1 MAGKGNRTHQKSIS
15 APRSWHIKRKQ
26 DFWVKKVTPGPH
38 PKEMAIPISVLM
50 RDILNIANSQKEVK
64 HILSKGNVI
73 VNGKPI
79 KETGFPVGLM
89 DIVEIPELKQ
99 VYRIVLDIKGRI
111 SPQPIKTSEKK
122 SKLCKITE
130 KTTLKG
136 KKTQLNFHDGR
147 NMVVED
153 ESFKVNDVVLLEV
166 PKQKIVGHYAFK
178 EGNTGYVVK
187 GKHAGKVATV
197 KLIVPGTQARASLVE
212 MEHEGE
218 MFQTRKANVF
228 IIGDQKSKINIR
240 EEMG

>member
-1 MAGKGNRTHQKSIS
+1 MAGKGNRTHQKAIS
-15 APRSWHIKRKQ
+15 APKTWHIKRKQ
-26 DFWVKKVTPGPH
+26 AFWVKKVIPGPH
-38 PKEMAIPISVLM
+38 SKEMSIPISVLM
-50 RDILNIANSQKEVK
+50 RNILEIANTQKEVK
-64 HILSKGNVI
+64 YILSKGNVL
-73 VNGKPI
+73 VNGKEI

-99 VYRIVLDIKGRI
+99 IYRIVLDAKGRI
-111 SPQPIKTSEKK
+111 SPQPIKASEKK

-130 KTTLKG
+130 KTTIKG

-147 NMVVED
+147 NMLVED
-153 ESFKVNDVVLLEV
+153 EAYKVNDVVVLEV
-166 PKQKIVGHYAFK
+166 PVQKIIGHFAFK
-178 EGNTGYVVK
+178 EGNVGYVVK

-197 KLIVPGTQARASLVE
+197 KLIVPGTQTRAPLVE

-240 EEMG
+240 EEMA